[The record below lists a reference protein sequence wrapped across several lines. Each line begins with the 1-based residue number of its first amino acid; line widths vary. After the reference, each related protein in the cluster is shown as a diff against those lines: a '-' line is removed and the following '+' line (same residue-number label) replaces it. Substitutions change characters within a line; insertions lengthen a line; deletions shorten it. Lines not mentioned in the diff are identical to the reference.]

1 MSKKNTEL
9 GRTALDTDRPRYSI
23 LKEIQDEIKD
33 SFENRIIDLDDPSI
47 LERNP
52 FNRRMITSTTIIRYR
67 GGLGIR
73 CKVDGVQQSAEPL
86 SATEEQKYNRLLQSG
101 NVDEL
106 KKYTVH
112 LAEIYFGS
120 QTEEQQTKGFRR

>member
-9 GRTALDTDRPRYSI
+9 GRTTLGTDRPQYSI

-52 FNRRMITSTTIIRYR
+52 FNRHMITSTTIIRYR

-73 CKVDGVQQSAEPL
+73 CKVDGIQQAAEPL

-106 KKYTVH
+106 KKYMAH
-112 LAEIYFGS
+112 LAERHFGS
-120 QTEEQQTKGFRR
+120 QTEEQQTRGFRR